1 MVHISSKGGSYF
13 RGKIRRKEERK
24 KKKGKGKGNV
34 RKALCSPV
42 TNGLETV
49 MGKMSWGK
57 KRIGRGRQG
66 VGKCKVGK
74 GRAAGEKESE
84 QI

>member
-1 MVHISSKGGSYF
+1 MEVILG
-13 RGKIRRKEERK
+13 GKIRRKKKER

-34 RKALCSPV
+34 HKALCSPV

-49 MGKMSWGK
+49 MGKMSWE

-66 VGKCKVGK
+66 VGKCKGGEGTGCRRK
-74 GRAAGEKESE
+74 GE
-84 QI
+84 